1 MQNSICDNSSNII
14 IYNAMRKLGFRPNNC
29 GTVFLLRAV
38 QLAKQETDIIILNNI
53 YIELSKASANLS
65 PSQIKIAIKYA
76 IDHRNEQKS
85 INNFE
90 EIFGYEYDE
99 EVFTN
104 KDLIEE
110 LARVL

>member
-1 MQNSICDNSSNII
+1 MQDSICNSNII

-29 GTVFLLRAV
+29 GTMFILRAV
-38 QLAKQETDIIILNNI
+38 QLAKQENDFIILNNI
-53 YIELSKASANLS
+53 YIELAKESEKFS
-65 PSQIKIAIKYA
+65 PNQIKIAIKYA
-76 IDHRNEQKS
+76 IDHRNQQKTKY
-85 INNFE
+85 NFE

-99 EVFTN
+99 EIFTN

>member
-1 MQNSICDNSSNII
+1 MQNRNCDNTNNII

-29 GTVFLLRAV
+29 GTIFILRAV

-53 YIELSKASANLS
+53 YIELSKTSAKFS
-65 PSQIKIAIKYA
+65 PAQIKIAIKYA

-90 EIFGYEYDE
+90 KIFGYEYDE

-104 KDLIEE
+104 KGLIEE